1 MLRTWEGLFE
11 VYNFCSG
18 STGEIT
24 SKLEVHA
31 ESGYG
36 HHEADEPVD
45 QSETNGAC
53 RVENASGCLRISI
66 FLLSSPVPLTSRKDT
81 SPNHLVN
88 IEKDNSKPP
97 NMIAQRRVRFNWSS
111 DSLLIRRF
119 GVIAALHTSESEV
132 SITKKC
138 RVRAV
143 GGIVAININHSWLSC
158 RLRTPAG

>member
-11 VYNFCSG
+11 VYDLGSG

-24 SKLEVHA
+24 SELEVDA
-31 ESGYG
+31 ESGDG

-53 RVENASGCLRISI
+53 RVEDASGCLRVSTFLISSAI
-66 FLLSSPVPLTSRKDT
+66 ALTSRKDT

-88 IEKDNSKPP
+88 VEKDDGKPS
-97 NMIAQRRVRFNWSS
+97 NMIAQRRVRFNRSS
-111 DSLLIRRF
+111 DGLLICWF
-119 GVIAALHTSESEV
+119 GVIAALHTSKSEV

-143 GGIVAININHSWLSC
+143 GGIVAISINHSRLRC
-158 RLRTPAG
+158 RLRTPTG

>member
-1 MLRTWEGLFE
+1 MLWTWEGLFQ
-11 VYNFCSG
+11 VYDFGSG

-24 SKLEVHA
+24 SELEIDT

-36 HHEADEPVD
+36 HHKADEPVN

-53 RVENASGCLRISI
+53 RVEDASSCLRVSTFLISSAI
-66 FLLSSPVPLTSRKDT
+66 PLTSRKDT
-81 SPNHLVN
+81 RPNHLVN
-88 IEKDNSKPP
+88 VQKDDGKPS
-97 NMIAQRRVRFNWSS
+97 NMIAQRRVRFDRSS
-111 DSLLIRRF
+111 DGLLIHRF

-143 GGIVAININHSWLSC
+143 GGIVAISINHSWLSC
-158 RLRTPAG
+158 RLRTPTG